1 MKKTETIA
9 LYRDAF
15 LEGKDEETRRKF
27 DEKDINKQY
36 SSIIA
41 WRRRRNISS
50 DDDEQPS
57 AALALELLKKAK
69 KVINDL
75 DSLSPRDSEKLWD
88 AANEV
93 ADDVNNF
100 DRIKKSRLIKELE
113 SEKEKLQRQGEN
125 LERKIEA
132 LKQQL
137 S

>member
-69 KVINDL
+69 K
-75 DSLSPRDSEKLWD
+75 LSTPLTHFLREIQR
-88 AANEV
+88 
-93 ADDVNNF
+93 NF
-100 DRIKKSRLIKELE
+100 GTPQMKWPTM
-113 SEKEKLQRQGEN
+113 
-125 LERKIEA
+125 
-132 LKQQL
+132 
-137 S
+137 

>member
-93 ADDVNNF
+93 AGDVNNF
-100 DRIKKSRLIKELE
+100 ERIKKSKTIKKFKKEKKKPQGEREKIKKKNPLKQELIK
-113 SEKEKLQRQGEN
+113 
-125 LERKIEA
+125 
-132 LKQQL
+132 
-137 S
+137 